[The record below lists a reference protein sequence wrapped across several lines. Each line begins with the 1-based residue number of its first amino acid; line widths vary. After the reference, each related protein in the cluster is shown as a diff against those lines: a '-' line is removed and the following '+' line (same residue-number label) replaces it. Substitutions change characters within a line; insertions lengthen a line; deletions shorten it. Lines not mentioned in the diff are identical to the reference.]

1 MYCHTEK
8 VYLCLDYH
16 RSLFWTPWSV
26 WYVFF
31 VKQDTFVE
39 RMHKTRRY
47 LVLAAPLI
55 RDELLVIFLTRRL
68 PLCLRLTRKWNLNHW
83 GLDTITTA
91 FPSLFGNQLIVSPS
105 QEECQGI
112 FFRRGKSHGF
122 HGEKTGGGVSHR
134 KQSRKRG
141 DCRKLTTTKGG
152 IIRTLWTFKRGGI
165 R

>member
-16 RSLFWTPWSV
+16 CSLFWTPWSV

-55 RDELLVIFLTRRL
+55 LDELLVILLTRRL
-68 PLCLRLTRKWNLNHW
+68 PLCLRLTRKWHK
-83 GLDTITTA
+83 II
-91 FPSLFGNQLIVSPS
+91 LIWEPINSIPLA
-105 QEECQGI
+105 
-112 FFRRGKSHGF
+112 
-122 HGEKTGGGVSHR
+122 GGVSGGFFR
-134 KQSRKRG
+134 WGRSRGFQGEKMGGSVIANRVERGGTDENWLLIRG
-141 DCRKLTTTKGG
+141 DHSNTMNLY
-152 IIRTLWTFKRGGI
+152 KRGGM